1 MEIVLL
7 SYSDVLTPNLESFRN
22 SARKLGITLKEIAPH
37 ELSLVVGAEKSTVL
51 FNGQNFTPAVV
62 LHRTVAKFTP
72 LIKPILRVWQSAGTV
87 VLNDP
92 EASRASRSKLES
104 SLIFQLEKLP
114 FLQSQFFYGNYG
126 IEPDEPG
133 EVIIKPVF
141 GSQGRDIHF
150 FNNATEAKEHFDNE
164 ETEEAKLIAEPFL
177 SQADLGP
184 YVIDYRASV
193 VGGKCVAL
201 MTRIPEVGTR
211 IANIAQGGTGSALSL
226 DHPAARL
233 AEQALAA
240 FGLDYAGVDILG
252 LGDDLYVS
260 EVDAWAGFAGIEKV
274 TSTSVSTAILQLAL
288 AKSK

>member
-7 SYSDVLTPNLESFRN
+7 SYSEVLTPNLESFRH
-22 SARKLGITLKEIAPH
+22 SARQLGITLIEIAPH

-51 FNGQNFTPAVV
+51 FKGQSFTPAVV

-72 LIKPILRVWQSAGTV
+72 LIKPILRVWEQAGTV

-92 EASRASRSKLES
+92 EASLASRSKLES
-104 SLIFQLEKLP
+104 SLIFQLKKLP

-133 EVIIKPVF
+133 EVIIKPIF

-150 FNNATEAKEHFDNE
+150 FDNAAEAKKYFDNE
-164 ETEEAKLIAEPFL
+164 EVEEAKLIAEPFL
-177 SQADLGP
+177 SQIDLGP

-211 IANIAQGGTGSALSL
+211 VANIAQGGTGSAISL
-226 DHPAARL
+226 DHLAARL
-233 AEQALAA
+233 AEQALNA
-240 FGLDYAGVDILG
+240 FSLDYAGVDILG

-274 TSTSVSTAILQLAL
+274 TGASVSTAILQLAL
-288 AKSK
+288 DKAK

>member
-22 SARKLGITLKEIAPH
+22 SARQLGVTLLEIAPH
-37 ELSLVVGAEKSTVL
+37 ELSLVVSVEKSTVL

-72 LIKPILRVWQSAGTV
+72 LIKPILRVWESAGTV

-92 EASRASRSKLES
+92 EASLVSRSKLES

-141 GSQGRDIHF
+141 GSQGRSIHF
-150 FNNATEAKEHFDNE
+150 FNNATEAKVHFDNE

-201 MTRIPEVGTR
+201 MTRIPAVGTR

-260 EVDAWAGFAGIEKV
+260 EVDAWAGFAGIEKI
-274 TSTSVSTAILQLAL
+274 TGTSVSTAILQLAL

>member
-7 SYSDVLTPNLESFRN
+7 SYSDVLTPNLESFRE
-22 SARKLGITLKEIAPH
+22 SAKRLGVSLLEIAPH
-37 ELSLVVGAEKSTVL
+37 ELSLVVGVEKSTVL
-51 FNGQNFTPAVV
+51 FNGKLFIPAVV

-72 LIKPILRVWQSAGTV
+72 LIKPILQVWERAGAV
-87 VLNDP
+87 VLNNP
-92 EASRASRSKLES
+92 EASLASRSKLES

-141 GSQGRDIHF
+141 GAQGRDIHF
-150 FNNATEAKEHFDNE
+150 FKDAAQVKEHFENE
-164 ETEEAKLIAEPFL
+164 EIEEAKLIAEPFL
-177 SQADLGP
+177 SQIDLGP

-211 IANIAQGGTGSALSL
+211 VANIAQGGTGSAVSL
-226 DHPAARL
+226 NHPAARL
-233 AEQALAA
+233 AERALNA
-240 FGLDYAGVDILG
+240 FGLEYAGVDILG
-252 LGDDLYVS
+252 LGDELYVS

-274 TSTSVSTAILQLAL
+274 TGASVSTAILQLAL
-288 AKSK
+288 DKAK